1 MVLSLL
7 KIIVALYGATKLLG
21 AKGASK
27 EFFDALDFR
36 ANKFLISL
44 KEEEVHNVLWASYRA
59 LFKFNIALIIIF
71 IVMSFAIRPLPTP
84 FVLNWGNVF
93 FASFL
98 FTMAVPWNLDH
109 AQYAKKHFFSS
120 PVVFV
125 PAFPLLS
132 LPLGVFYG
140 IDFLEPL
147 RAVAPFSLLDDAV
160 GGNVWKFS
168 LALSGI
174 FFIIYMIIPYIL
186 FWLILLPTFYVLML
200 CIKCTQFILVI
211 VHKHMNE
218 NILAVIMGVAAVVLA
233 GL

>member
-93 FASFL
+93 FASFI

-109 AQYAKKHFFSS
+109 AQYVKKT
-120 PVVFV
+120 
-125 PAFPLLS
+125 LL
-132 LPLGVFYG
+132 
-140 IDFLEPL
+140 
-147 RAVAPFSLLDDAV
+147 
-160 GGNVWKFS
+160 
-168 LALSGI
+168 
-174 FFIIYMIIPYIL
+174 
-186 FWLILLPTFYVLML
+186 
-200 CIKCTQFILVI
+200 
-211 VHKHMNE
+211 
-218 NILAVIMGVAAVVLA
+218 
-233 GL
+233 